1 MLKPLRRTASRL
13 LVAVVFVWPLTW
25 QVTQADAWDLKE
37 ASKPYSGQTIRMV
50 GEALPPLEALKKMA
64 PEFEKQTGIHVEVE
78 MYEHSEAVNKVQ
90 LDLNSHRGRY
100 DVIIQPHRELGKF
113 ATNNHLV
120 EIAKMMADPA
130 LRDPSF
136 EPEKQLYQTA
146 WHEISWYDGK
156 EYGFP
161 FTVLNM
167 FMWYRS
173 DLLADP
179 KEQAGF
185 KAKYGYDL
193 APAKDWKQYRDIA
206 EWFYRPDQGFYG
218 TALQGKRH
226 EALWYEWL
234 NFLYSFGG
242 DVLDV
247 KSGSACGP
255 VIVNS
260 PKAVASLEYYK
271 SLLQF
276 SPPDSLNYFWDDVM
290 ALMQQAKV
298 AELIMW
304 NDATYAVSVDT
315 TASTV
320 VGKVGFDLV
329 PQGDG
334 GKIGQVEGWTY
345 LIPVY
350 SKNQQAAFLFVQW
363 MMGYDRQL
371 EQHLNGGASGRPD
384 VYASAEVQKLPYAK
398 ASMEANEHAVPKA
411 TLPQSAEM
419 TDILVRELSSYL
431 AGEKEAQAALD
442 TAATDISTL
451 LGSCAPMT
459 YPAR

>member
-1 MLKPLRRTASRL
+1 
-13 LVAVVFVWPLTW
+13 
-25 QVTQADAWDLKE
+25 
-37 ASKPYSGQTIRMV
+37 
-50 GEALPPLEALKKMA
+50 
-64 PEFEKQTGIHVEVE
+64 
-78 MYEHSEAVNKVQ
+78 
-90 LDLNSHRGRY
+90 
-100 DVIIQPHRELGKF
+100 
-113 ATNNHLV
+113 
-120 EIAKMMADPA
+120 
-130 LRDPSF
+130 
-136 EPEKQLYQTA
+136 
-146 WHEISWYDGK
+146 
-156 EYGFP
+156 
-161 FTVLNM
+161 
-167 FMWYRS
+167 
-173 DLLADP
+173 
-179 KEQAGF
+179 
-185 KAKYGYDL
+185 
-193 APAKDWKQYRDIA
+193 
-206 EWFYRPDQGFYG
+206 
-218 TALQGKRH
+218 
-226 EALWYEWL
+226 
-234 NFLYSFGG
+234 
-242 DVLDV
+242 
-247 KSGSACGP
+247 
-255 VIVNS
+255 
-260 PKAVASLEYYK
+260 
-271 SLLQF
+271 
-276 SPPDSLNYFWDDVM
+276 
-290 ALMQQAKV
+290 MQQAKV

-329 PQGDG
+329 PQGEG